1 MKLRMY
7 TVSSLTGGVLLA
19 MNFEPTFVMNG
30 SVAPLPLSPSVV
42 PFEHRILTKPEVADY
57 LRVTERTIE
66 TWMKAGLIPHTRID
80 HTVRFRMSDL
90 LLELDQRFR
99 VPAKR

>member
-1 MKLRMY
+1 
-7 TVSSLTGGVLLA
+7 
-19 MNFEPTFVMNG
+19 MNG
-30 SVAPLPLSPSVV
+30 SVAPIPAPVTSI
-42 PFEHRILTKPEVADY
+42 PFEHRILTKPEVAEY

-66 TWMKAGLIPHTRID
+66 TWMKARLISYIRLD